1 MKFGMRPCRPQRRRN
16 SGMTVMWSGTGAA
29 DATRGVIINYSMPV
43 WGSLMA

>member
-1 MKFGMRPCRPQRRRN
+1 
-16 SGMTVMWSGTGAA
+16 MWSGTGAA